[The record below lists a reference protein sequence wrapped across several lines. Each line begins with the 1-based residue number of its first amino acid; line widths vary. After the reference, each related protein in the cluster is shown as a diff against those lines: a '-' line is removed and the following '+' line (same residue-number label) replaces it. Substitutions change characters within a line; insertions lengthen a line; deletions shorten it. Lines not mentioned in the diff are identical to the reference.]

1 MILFLLATALLI
13 LGYAIYGAFV
23 ERVFGASQKRK
34 TPAVQYADGV
44 DYVVL
49 PPLKIFLIQFLNIA
63 GLGPV
68 FGAILG
74 AVYGPVCLLWIV
86 FGSIFAG
93 AVHDYLSGMLSVRY
107 KGRSMV
113 FLVEKFFGKKFKSAF
128 MLFMAFFLLLVGAVF
143 AMNPAQMLASI
154 SPLPFLV
161 WIVVIFGYYFLA
173 TLLPIDKIIGRFY
186 PIFALL
192 LLGVT
197 ISLLFC
203 LFKSGLNFYPDLSL
217 SSQNPD
223 GSSIFPVMFVTIAC
237 GALSGFHATQSPM
250 MARCLG
256 NEKLGRPIFY
266 GAMITEGFVALIWAT
281 LGIAFYQNS
290 EALSTVGS
298 ILTVL
303 SIVVLSITSGDTAFR
318 SARLTLAEC
327 FKIPQNQFNKRLI
340 ISILV
345 LSAGIV
351 LSFFNLTKLWTYFG
365 WANQCMATITLWVC
379 TIYLAQK
386 QKLYWITLIPASFMS
401 VVCISYILNQKIG
414 LGLSLNSAVLI
425 SLLLTALMNIVFF
438 KSKPIPKLSTQ

>member
-1 MILFLLATALLI
+1 
-13 LGYAIYGAFV
+13 
-23 ERVFGASQKRK
+23 
-34 TPAVQYADGV
+34 
-44 DYVVL
+44 
-49 PPLKIFLIQFLNIA
+49 
-63 GLGPV
+63 
-68 FGAILG
+68 
-74 AVYGPVCLLWIV
+74 
-86 FGSIFAG
+86 
-93 AVHDYLSGMLSVRY
+93 
-107 KGRSMV
+107 
-113 FLVEKFFGKKFKSAF
+113 
-128 MLFMAFFLLLVGAVF
+128 
-143 AMNPAQMLASI
+143 
-154 SPLPFLV
+154 
-161 WIVVIFGYYFLA
+161 
-173 TLLPIDKIIGRFY
+173 
-186 PIFALL
+186 
-192 LLGVT
+192 
-197 ISLLFC
+197 
-203 LFKSGLNFYPDLSL
+203 
-217 SSQNPD
+217 
-223 GSSIFPVMFVTIAC
+223 MFVTIAC

-290 EALSTVGS
+290 EALSTVINIGGPGGAISEISKTFLGTLGS

-438 KSKPIPKLSTQ
+438 KSKPLPKLSTQ